1 MRTSVFL
8 RSSPQAAVDACGIVL
23 IPVFYRRNPPSTY
36 GCTPHG
42 RMFDDS
48 AAKSARRQSNQLCKV
63 EMTTDFFVRPAYLGQ
78 TKNACF
84 RSVGG
89 RDEMQGAKKIFIE
102 INTIIQF
109 QKTLVVKIKG
119 ENTTIKIHLSNQK
132 TSDHIIFKNEKHQ
145 ESYEINIEKNSK
157 TASPP
162 KGVTTFRGAFC
173 E

>member
-1 MRTSVFL
+1 
-8 RSSPQAAVDACGIVL
+8 
-23 IPVFYRRNPPSTY
+23 
-36 GCTPHG
+36 
-42 RMFDDS
+42 
-48 AAKSARRQSNQLCKV
+48 
-63 EMTTDFFVRPAYLGQ
+63 
-78 TKNACF
+78 
-84 RSVGG
+84 
-89 RDEMQGAKKIFIE
+89 MQGAKKIFIE

>member
-1 MRTSVFL
+1 
-8 RSSPQAAVDACGIVL
+8 
-23 IPVFYRRNPPSTY
+23 
-36 GCTPHG
+36 
-42 RMFDDS
+42 
-48 AAKSARRQSNQLCKV
+48 
-63 EMTTDFFVRPAYLGQ
+63 MTADFFVRPAYLGQ